1 MMRKKKDIGVIML
14 EIQHVSKSFGTKKA
28 VDDFSFTVKPGSP
41 YGLLGRNGA
50 GKTTT
55 IKMILGLVEPDE
67 GTIRYN
73 GEAFN
78 RSKHSLG
85 YMPEERGLYLNAR
98 IDEQLVYFA
107 KLEGK
112 RHVQAEIDM
121 WLERFELVDYKQKKA
136 QELSK
141 GNKQKVQLIA
151 TLLHDPEIIILD
163 EPFSG
168 LDPVNADLFTTI
180 IQEQVQ
186 QAKTVIF
193 SSHQMQQVEALCED
207 IAILKAGQIQVQGN
221 LSTIQASYEKRFLQL
236 PFTPAITEYLDSHFR
251 YEQISP
257 KELQV
262 ELENSQMA
270 ITVLQDLQAAGIDIP
285 SFRCQQPSLHDIF
298 VRVAK

>member
-1 MMRKKKDIGVIML
+1 ML
-14 EIQHVSKSFGTKKA
+14 EIQNLTKTFGQKTA
-28 VDDFSFTVKPGSP
+28 VDHFSFTVKAGAP

-55 IKMILGLVEPDE
+55 IKMILGLIEPDE
-67 GTIRYN
+67 GQILYN
-73 GEAFN
+73 GQPFN
-78 RSKHSLG
+78 RKTHSLG
-85 YMPEERGLYLNAR
+85 YMPEERGLYLDAR

-112 RHVQAEIDM
+112 RHVQPEIAM
-121 WLERFELVDYKQKKA
+121 WLERFELSEYQQKKA

-180 IQEQVQ
+180 IQEEV
-186 QAKTVIF
+186 AKGKLVIF
-193 SSHQMQQVEALCED
+193 SSHQMQQVESLCEE
-207 IAILKAGQIQVQGN
+207 IAILKAGEIQVQGN
-221 LSTIQASYEKRFLQL
+221 LAQIQASYETRFLQL
-236 PFTPAITEYLDSHFR
+236 AKSPELEAYLAATCA
-251 YEQISP
+251 YETLSP

-262 ELENSQMA
+262 ELADSDAA
-270 ITVLQDLQAAGIDIP
+270 IAFLMQLQQAGIQVP
-285 SFRCQQPSLHDIF
+285 AFRCQLPSLHDIF
-298 VRVAK
+298 VSVAK

>member
-1 MMRKKKDIGVIML
+1 ML

-28 VDDFSFTVKPGSP
+28 VDDFSFTVRPGSP

-55 IKMILGLVEPDE
+55 IKMILGLVEPDS
-67 GTIRYN
+67 GQILYN
-73 GEAFN
+73 GETFN

-98 IDEQLVYFA
+98 IDEQFVYFA

-112 RHVQAEIDM
+112 RHVQKEIDM
-121 WLERFELVDYKQKKA
+121 WLERFELTDYKQKKA

-207 IAILKAGQIQVQGN
+207 IAILKAGQIRVQGN
-221 LSTIQASYEKRFLQL
+221 LATIQESYQQRFLHL
-236 PFTPAITEYLDSHFR
+236 PLTTEIVDYLASR
-251 YEQISP
+251 WSYEQISP
-257 KELQV
+257 KELQL
-262 ELENSQMA
+262 ELESSHHA
-270 ITVLQDLQAAGIDIP
+270 IDVLQQLQAAGIAIP

-298 VRVAK
+298 VQVAK

>member
-1 MMRKKKDIGVIML
+1 ML
-14 EIQHVSKSFGTKKA
+14 KIQHVSKSFGTKKV
-28 VDDFSFTVKPGSP
+28 VDDFSFTMKPGSP

-67 GTIRYN
+67 GTILYN
-73 GEAFN
+73 GEPFN

-112 RHVQAEIDM
+112 RHVQSEIDM
-121 WLERFELVDYKQKKA
+121 WLERFELTDYKQKKA

-186 QAKTVIF
+186 Q
-193 SSHQMQQVEALCED
+193 
-207 IAILKAGQIQVQGN
+207 
-221 LSTIQASYEKRFLQL
+221 
-236 PFTPAITEYLDSHFR
+236 
-251 YEQISP
+251 
-257 KELQV
+257 
-262 ELENSQMA
+262 
-270 ITVLQDLQAAGIDIP
+270 
-285 SFRCQQPSLHDIF
+285 
-298 VRVAK
+298 